1 MKIAYQEKNIINS
14 QGFEW
19 EYCDGCIFNMAEKIT
34 EEEELPLWWPCDLF
48 HPNCKGYDIYQ
59 QLTELDEIFRI

>member
-19 EYCDGCIFNMAEKIT
+19 EYCDGCIFNMEEKIN
-34 EEEELPLWWPCDLF
+34 EEEEIPLWWPCYLF
-48 HPNCKGYDIYQ
+48 HPTCKGYDIYQ
-59 QLTELDEIFRI
+59 QSTELDEIFKV